1 MKTISFCAL
10 LFVLL
15 ISTNLFAQEVVELSS
30 PSGKIVLRAGLE
42 DDKFV
47 YGIIYNDTVRMEHC
61 ELGYVFAGGDTC
73 TQFDIQYFERT
84 SFDET
89 WEPRW
94 GQYRSI
100 RNNYNQTSVVLKQLN
115 SERLIIVV
123 FRAYDDGIAFRYKNL
138 ESVDSITIMSEETQF
153 AFKEDLE
160 TWWIWADYDTY
171 EKLYNKTKLSECEH
185 VAAPVTLKSKSG
197 VYYCICEA
205 DIDNYSSM
213 NLFKTDS
220 LTFKANLVPWADGTK
235 VKTTGRFE
243 SPWRVVLIA
252 DDPGGLIESSTL
264 YNLNDPPTFKEL
276 DWIKPAKYI
285 GIWWEMHLGISDWG
299 MADGRHGATTENT
312 IKHIDF
318 AAKNHFDAVLIEGW
332 NTGWED
338 WGKQGAFDFVTP
350 YSDFDIDS
358 VVRYAK
364 NRNIEI
370 IGHHETGGDIISY
383 ESNLEKA
390 FEYYKNHN
398 IRYVKTG
405 YAGGIIPSGESH
417 HGQFMVNHYNKVMR
431 TAMDY
436 GIMLIVHEPIVPS
449 GLARTYPNLL
459 SFEGVRGMEWN
470 AWSDGNPPSH
480 TCIIPFTR
488 GIAGPI
494 DYTPGIFDIDFS
506 NSIKEK
512 KKWNSLDNGDNAVH
526 STIANQIALM
536 IVLYS
541 PVIMAADLIDNYSDH
556 PALEIVKMIP
566 ATWDDTKVLKSE
578 IGEYVVIARRS
589 GKKWFVAGITNEQK
603 RGVEINLIDFLEK
616 DSEYNCFYII
626 DHLLS
631 HYENS
636 PETYLMGN
644 KTIITNETTN
654 IQMKEGGGFVMIFE
668 QK

>member
-1 MKTISFCAL
+1 MKALFCYTL
-10 LFVLL
+10 FFVL
-15 ISTNLFAQEVVELSS
+15 IASTNFLAQEMVELSS
-30 PSGKIVLRAGLE
+30 PSGKIVLRAGIE
-42 DDKFV
+42 DNKFV

-61 ELGYVFAGGDTC
+61 ELGYVYADGDSC
-73 TQFDIQYFERT
+73 TKLDIHIFQERT
-84 SFDET
+84 VDEI
-89 WEPRW
+89 WKPKW
-94 GQYRSI
+94 GQYSSI
-100 RNNYNQTSVVLKQLN
+100 KNNFNEMSVVLNQVD
-115 SERLIIVV
+115 SDRQIQII
-123 FRAYDDGIAFRYKNL
+123 FRAYDDAIAFRYKNL
-138 ESVDSITIMSEETQF
+138 DSVDSITIMSEETQF
-153 AFKEDLE
+153 GFKEDLE

-213 NLFKTDS
+213 NLFKIDS
-220 LTFKANLVPWADGTK
+220 LTFKSNLCPWSDGTK
-235 VKTTGRFE
+235 VKTKGGFE
-243 SPWRVVLIA
+243 SPWRVILIT
-252 DDPGGLIESSTL
+252 DNPGDLIESSTL
-264 YNLNDPPTFKEL
+264 YNLNDPPAIKEL
-276 DWIKPAKYI
+276 DWVKPVKYV
-285 GIWWEMHLGISDWG
+285 GIWWEMHLGLSDWG
-299 MADGRHGATTENT
+299 MADGRHGATTENS
-312 IKHIDF
+312 IKYIDF
-318 AAKNHFDAVLIEGW
+318 AAENNFDAVLIEGW

-364 NRNIEI
+364 KRNIEI

-383 ESNLEKA
+383 ERNLEKA
-390 FEYYKNHN
+390 FEYYKKHN

-436 GIMLIVHEPIVPS
+436 GIMLIVHEPVVPS

-470 AWSDGNPPSH
+470 AWSEGNPPSH

-494 DYTPGIFDIDFS
+494 DYTPGIFDIDLS
-506 NSIKEK
+506 NYIIKK
-512 KKWNSLDNGDNAVH
+512 KKWNSLDNGENAVH

-536 IVLYS
+536 IILYS
-541 PVIMAADLIDNYSDH
+541 PVIMAADLVENYNNH
-556 PALEIVKMIP
+556 PALNIVKMIP

-578 IGEYVVIARRS
+578 IGEYIVIARRS
-589 GKKWFVAGITNEQK
+589 GDKWFVAGITNEQE
-603 RGVEINLIDFLEK
+603 RGVEINLNDFLNK
-616 DSEYNCFYII
+616 NQEYDCSYIT

-631 HYENS
+631 HYEKF
-636 PETYLMGN
+636 PEKYLMGN
-644 KTIITNETTN
+644 KVFTANESANT
-654 IQMKEGGGFVMIFE
+654 QMKEGGGFVMIFE
-668 QK
+668 PK